1 MSAGCTDKIFH
12 ESEPLFHLQKK
23 YGLLTQIFQESEP
36 LCHPDLIFM
45 IHWPAWLRRRKN
57 RKRRRRQEK
66 HLLVSQKKEIWQ
78 REWHVHR
85 SERITQSDFAPL
97 SLSLS
102 LSLFLSFP
110 EARSRP
116 SVGKLFIRHS
126 VLQMAKTEVWYP
138 LIWGTVTL
146 ILCWRYAFFFQYC
159 TSFWSGLS
167 VRRLARPSPELPTI
181 PRYSPLRCQTGRLD
195 SY

>member
-1 MSAGCTDKIFH
+1 MFPNWPGFQVSVFTLVRRKKDNYH
-12 ESEPLFHLQKK
+12 PLTSVASPQEKQKK
-23 YGLLTQIFQESEP
+23 AASSRKAFVGQSEKGNMAERVARAQKRAHNAVW
-36 LCHPDLIFM
+36 LC
-45 IHWPAWLRRRKN
+45 
-57 RKRRRRQEK
+57 
-66 HLLVSQKKEIWQ
+66 S
-78 REWHVHR
+78 
-85 SERITQSDFAPL
+85 